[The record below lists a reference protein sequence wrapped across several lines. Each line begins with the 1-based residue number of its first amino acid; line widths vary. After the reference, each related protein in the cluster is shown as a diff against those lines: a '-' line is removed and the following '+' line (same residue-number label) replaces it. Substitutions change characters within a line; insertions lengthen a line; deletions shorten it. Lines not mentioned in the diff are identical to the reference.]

1 MGATG
6 VKTFRDQEKGA
17 GPKPEELEDLNI
29 ETEGLESRES
39 GSTCDGEIGA
49 VGEVR
54 PNWLQ
59 VRAQVARTQAF
70 TCVPETKTV
79 HMLITDRAMW
89 ML

>member
-6 VKTFRDQEKGA
+6 VKTFRYQEKGA

-54 PNWLQ
+54 PN
-59 VRAQVARTQAF
+59 
-70 TCVPETKTV
+70 
-79 HMLITDRAMW
+79 
-89 ML
+89 